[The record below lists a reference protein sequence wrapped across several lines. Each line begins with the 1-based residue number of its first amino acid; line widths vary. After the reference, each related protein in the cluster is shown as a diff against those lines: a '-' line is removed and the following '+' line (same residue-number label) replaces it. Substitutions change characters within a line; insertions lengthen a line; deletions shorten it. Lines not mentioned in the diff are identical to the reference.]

1 MKAGHDDKRMELTE
15 HLGELR
21 TRLMR
26 CIGYLVLSAFI
37 AYQFFTPMYA
47 FLYRPLNNQL
57 ASINAKRINLQLTKQ
72 HKEAVQTT
80 GDPLDNIVIHEP
92 PTKHDLEEVVAAI
105 RYVRQHPIITPI
117 VGDTFKNFYEMFTV
131 KLQLSMIFG
140 FIVCTPL
147 IIRELALFVLPAL
160 TPDERRP
167 LRLLMP
173 VSIFLLLAGITVAYV
188 TMFYAMA
195 WFLSYLDDFSQTT
208 TLMQNPGDYIM
219 FFVKMMAAFGFAFQL
234 PVVLMAGAFVGIV
247 TSEGLKK
254 QWRWGVVIAV
264 LGGLF
269 TPSNDVISM
278 ALMSI
283 PLLLLYFG
291 SIYLVRI
298 VEHMKARDRSK
309 PA

>member
-1 MKAGHDDKRMELTE
+1 MKSGSDDKRMELTE

-21 TRLMR
+21 TRLIR
-26 CIGYLVLSAFI
+26 CVWILLISATI
-37 AYQFFTPMYA
+37 AYQFFTPLYA

-57 ASINAKRINLQLTKQ
+57 TAINSKRIGLQLKKQ
-72 HKEAVQTT
+72 HTDAVHTT

-92 PTKHDLEEVVAAI
+92 PTKRDLEQVVEAI
-105 RYVRQHPIITPI
+105 RYVRQHPIVTPI
-117 VGDTFKNFYEMFTV
+117 VGDTFKNFYEPFTV
-131 KLQLSMIFG
+131 RLQLSMIFG
-140 FIVCTPL
+140 FIMSTPF
-147 IIRELALFVLPAL
+147 IIRELALFILPAL

-173 VSIFLLLAGITVAYV
+173 VSVFLLLAGITVAYV

-195 WFLSYLDDFSQTT
+195 WFLSYLDDFNQTT
-208 TLMQNPGDYIM
+208 TLMQNPSDYIM

-283 PLLLLYFG
+283 PLLILYFG

-298 VEHMKARDRSK
+298 VEHMKSRDRRK
-309 PA
+309 PM

>member
-1 MKAGHDDKRMELTE
+1 MKSDHDDKRMELTE

-21 TRLMR
+21 TRLIR
-26 CIGYLVLSAFI
+26 CVWFLVISAFL
-37 AYQFFTPMYA
+37 AYQFFTPLYS

-57 ASINAKRINLQLTKQ
+57 GAINSKRIGLQLDKQ
-72 HKEAVQTT
+72 HKEAVRTNS
-80 GDPLDNIVIHEP
+80 DPLDNIVIHEP
-92 PTKHDLEEVVAAI
+92 PTKQDLESVVAAI
-105 RYVRQHPIITPI
+105 RYVRQHPIVTPI
-117 VGDTFKNFYEMFTV
+117 VGDTFKNFYEPFTV
-131 KLQLSMIFG
+131 RLQLSLIFG
-140 FIVCTPL
+140 FILSTPL
-147 IIRELALFVLPAL
+147 IVRELSLFILPAL

-173 VSIFLLLAGITVAYV
+173 VSILLLMAGITVAYI

-195 WFLSYLDDFSQTT
+195 WFLSYLDDFNQTT
-208 TLMQNPGDYIM
+208 TLMQNPSDYIM

-298 VEHMKARDRSK
+298 VEHMKSRDRFK